1 LWHAS
6 VAAALLAGSSC
17 LNSLVQAEDA
27 PPASA
32 KARWTA
38 EKEYDDARSV
48 WGPPMDA
55 RIKAWRRVDRFD
67 EIRAAVDDA
76 LQRFP
81 DPQAVALVVGAVRYI
96 NSNNVKWDAKPA
108 GLDAWNAELAVR
120 ALASLPRPPR
130 LHDHDTLVR
139 RGVIA
144 KWWAQ
149 SSAGHAD
156 GDHDV
161 RADLTLLARFLRR
174 LLDDEDRLWGP
185 LPLAQ
190 HRLLHYPPVRRT
202 DPRWHPDTPA
212 DEEGFLAYEE
222 AWYAY
227 ALRDKELWTLHDT
240 RHSWVLPEIVSAFAT
255 RFPAGSPAEA
265 AYRERMPADVPEF
278 PWLPL
283 LDAVRRTRPTI
294 PMRSASGV
302 SFWVTA
308 KRSSGTPTHGQ
319 VGHDLA
325 VDVFV
330 MNRTD
335 ATKVIPLGRVR
346 AAVVHGEGPR
356 DDDALPPPRTPLTTD
371 LVVVA
376 PNHSASLPLSL
387 PMLRD
392 GLARIVVALDNDT
405 AKIADTDGVWT
416 GAERYV
422 LYVDISRYSTASRS
436 ALLKSARESADHPD
450 RVDGVLAE
458 IAAIEREQ
466 PDDRGAEACGEIAVA
481 ATDGRVAS
489 AALAAV
495 ESGLARGCGANTYG
509 SLATIAADRERPRDL
524 RLRAVDGLARFA
536 TGRTPERFVAG
547 PQVHVVSDVPV
558 PPRVRA
564 HVRER
569 LTALASDVDVLVA
582 ERAQAALA
590 R

>member
-1 LWHAS
+1 
-6 VAAALLAGSSC
+6 
-17 LNSLVQAEDA
+17 
-27 PPASA
+27 
-32 KARWTA
+32 
-38 EKEYDDARSV
+38 
-48 WGPPMDA
+48 MDA
-55 RIKAWRRVDRFD
+55 RIKAWRRVDQFD

-76 LQRFP
+76 LQWFP
-81 DPQAVALVVGAVRYI
+81 DPQAVALVVGAVRHI
-96 NSNNVKWDAKPA
+96 NSSNVKWDAKPA
-108 GLDAWNAELAVR
+108 GLDAWNAGVALR

-130 LHDHDTLVR
+130 LYDHSTLVR
-139 RGVIA
+139 GGVIA
-144 KWWAQ
+144 KWLAPW
-149 SSAGHAD
+149 SAGNAD
-156 GDHDV
+156 GEHDV
-161 RADLTLLARFLRR
+161 REDLTLLARFLRR
-174 LLDDEDRLWGP
+174 LLDDEDRLWSP
-185 LPLAQ
+185 LPLDR
-190 HRLLHYPPVRRT
+190 RLLHYPPVRRT
-202 DPRWHPDTPA
+202 DPRWHWDTPT

-222 AWYAY
+222 AWYAHRLRANDLS
-227 ALRDKELWTLHDT
+227 ALHHVRQ
-240 RHSWVLPEIVSAFAT
+240 SWVLPEIVSAFAT

-308 KRSSGTPTHGQ
+308 KRSSGPPTSGQ

-335 ATKVIPLGRVR
+335 ATIVIPLGRVR

-356 DDDALPPPRTPLTTD
+356 DDDALPPPRTAVTTD
-371 LVVVA
+371 LEIVA
-376 PNHSASLPLSL
+376 PNHTASVPLSL

-392 GLARIVVALDNDT
+392 GLARVVVALDND
-405 AKIADTDGVWT
+405 AVKIGDADGVWT

-422 LYVDISRYSTASRS
+422 LYVDIPRYGIDSRPALLRS
-436 ALLKSARESADHPD
+436 AHESADHPE
-450 RVDGVLAE
+450 RVDGILAE
-458 IAAIEREQ
+458 IAAMAREE

-481 ATDGRVAS
+481 AKDGRVAAS
-489 AALAAV
+489 ALAAV
-495 ESGLARGCGANTYG
+495 ESALARGCGANTYG
-509 SLATIAADRERPRDL
+509 SLVTIATDRERPRDL
-524 RLRAVDGLARFA
+524 RLRAVDGLAHFA
-536 TGRTPERFVAG
+536 TGRTPARFVAG